1 MSNARPRTILFV
13 CLSLCLLAAI
23 YVAAQPSPQQKP
35 DNVTIGRLESML
47 DSAHDQVKEHYYDAG
62 FHGLDWNARYK
73 EYKEKLK
80 QVNTL
85 AQGYAVISQ
94 FLDGLNDSHTFFLP
108 PPRPA
113 HMEYGYEIMMVG
125 DKPYIWRVKP
135 GSDAE
140 TKLHPGDEVLALNR
154 YLVKRDTYFKMEYFF
169 KVLAPQASS
178 ALVVR
183 DPQGQKREVTVE
195 TKVVEQKRVVDLANG
210 DFGDLIRD
218 AENSNHLMRPRY
230 LEMGDVMILKLPIFA
245 LSDSEVDR
253 LFGIARKHK
262 ALILDL
268 RENPGGAVVTLDR
281 MVANLFEDD
290 VKIADRTGRK
300 EHKPQIAKGRGKN
313 VFGGKLVVL
322 IDSKSSSAS
331 EVMARVVQLEH
342 RGTVIGDRSSGLVM
356 EAQRV
361 MDYHGAGNLIYFGL
375 SVTVADLI
383 MKDGKSLEHVG
394 VTPDEIILPTATDI
408 ATSKDPAMIRAAELV
423 GLTLKPDASGKL
435 FPHEWATL

>member
-1 MSNARPRTILFV
+1 VFQPLPARRYLRRRPTIPAAKIGHHHRRPPQNHARRGPRR
-13 CLSLCLLAAI
+13 SE
-23 YVAAQPSPQQKP
+23 K
-35 DNVTIGRLESML
+35 
-47 DSAHDQVKEHYYDAG
+47 KYYDTG
-62 FHGLDWNARYK
+62 FHGLDWDARYK
-73 EYKEKLK
+73 AYKEKLT

-85 AQGYAVISQ
+85 SQGYAVISQ

-108 PPRPA
+108 PSRPA
-113 HMEYGYEIMMVG
+113 RIDYGFDMMMVG

-135 GSDAE
+135 GSDAAS
-140 TKLHPGDEVLALNR
+140 KLHPGDEVVAYNR
-154 YLVKRDTYFKMEYFF
+154 YLIQRDSFSKMEYFF
-169 KVLAPQASS
+169 RVLAPQATSS
-178 ALVVR
+178 LVLR
-183 DPQGQKREVTVE
+183 DPQGKERQVSVE
-195 TKVVEQKRVVDLANG
+195 TKIVQEKRVMDLTGN
-210 DFGDLIRD
+210 DIWDVVRD
-218 AENSNHLMRPRY
+218 AENSDHLSRSRY
-230 LEMGDVMILKLPIFA
+230 LEMGDVMIWKMPIFN
-245 LSDSEVDR
+245 LDESEVDR

-268 RENPGGAVVTLDR
+268 RENPGGAVITLDR
-281 MVANLFEDD
+281 MVGNLFEDNI
-290 VKIADRTGRK
+290 KIADRTGRK

-356 EAQRV
+356 EAQRHSEH
-361 MDYHGAGNLIYFGL
+361 DGAGTLIFFGF

-383 MKDGKSLEHVG
+383 MKDGQSLEHVG
-394 VTPDEIILPTATDI
+394 VTPDEIVLPTATDI